1 MAHDVAHGL
10 ELVLV
15 PLVELA
21 LDLLNYVHRVWTL
34 PVESFLKAAVYLFL
48 DMLWEEAHLAAVHN
62 QEFNFGRIRDLYRG
76 TSGENS
82 WAYNREGA
90 EFLITFILIVF
101 LLGFLCLMVLQEEN
115 TPSEVLLGCQIKEC
129 HLYIKGLMILLHSLG
144 RRYGLG

>member
-48 DMLWEEAHLAAVHN
+48 DVLWEEAHLAAVHN
-62 QEFNFGRIRDLYRG
+62 QEFNFG
-76 TSGENS
+76 
-82 WAYNREGA
+82 
-90 EFLITFILIVF
+90 
-101 LLGFLCLMVLQEEN
+101 
-115 TPSEVLLGCQIKEC
+115 
-129 HLYIKGLMILLHSLG
+129 
-144 RRYGLG
+144 